1 MSEVVKE
8 LKKYANKL
16 VDSGL
21 VVGAG
26 GNLSM
31 RDGDYMYISPSG
43 FDLQET
49 EDEDWVKV
57 NIETGEILSEL
68 KPSSEVLMHLE
79 CFRQS
84 SEIKAVLHAHPTYS
98 VAVSSTGQD
107 IPSMFPDFPAMVKK
121 VSYIDYVI
129 PTTHLLADAVAE
141 VVADSQAIVMRNHG
155 VLTTGT
161 TMKEA
166 YFYMQLTEEAAKV
179 YSIASAVG
187 TPRTLTERECDDL
200 RNLSSETYRSD
211 LLKKSRD

>member
-1 MSEVVKE
+1 MSDVLRD

-16 VDSGL
+16 VESGL

-31 RDGDYMYISPSG
+31 RDGEFMYISPSG

-49 EDEDWVKV
+49 DDKDWVKV
-57 NIETGEILSEL
+57 HIETGEILSDL

-79 CFRQS
+79 CFRS
-84 SEIKAVLHAHPTYS
+84 NDEINAVLHAHPSYS
-98 VAVSSTGQD
+98 VAVSSTGKN

-129 PTTHLLADAVAE
+129 PTTHVLADAVAE
-141 VVADSQAIVMRNHG
+141 VVADSQAVVMRNHG
-155 VLTTGT
+155 VLTVGS

-166 YFYMQLTEEAAKV
+166 FFYMQLTEEAAKV
-179 YSIASAVG
+179 YAISASIG
-187 TPRTLTERECDDL
+187 TPRVLTEEECDEL
-200 RNLSSETYRSD
+200 RNLSSETYRAD
-211 LLKKSRD
+211 LLKKGKI